1 MTEDLAF
8 LEEMTRDVV
17 DASRVRPG
25 ENAGATRVSSLPFT
39 VVRPG
44 GGELYPALWTRD
56 FAMSVESGFINPEE
70 IRDAVE
76 LLAKTQAEIDVTL
89 PSGSFVPRGSIA
101 DHVNLDGVPIFYP
114 GTYDPREQGG
124 QWGVLPSLDDQFY
137 FVFLLWYAARVAG
150 MPDLPRLVVSGKSL
164 LERAELAFAMP
175 PVAAADGLVTTTEE
189 RWGISF
195 GFTDTVK
202 HTGALLFASLLR
214 CEAAGH
220 LADLCLDAG
229 LRERAA
235 AFAATRREMGAAIA
249 ATFARAGSP
258 LLRASTGRSGQPDV
272 WGTAYA
278 VHRGLLPPAADSAAR
293 RSLHD
298 ALRSSTASYQ
308 GQIRHVPEDQDFDGT
323 RVWES
328 PLQPIRKGTY
338 QHGAYWATPLGW
350 VLDAVGELDRPLA
363 LGLLADYVGH
373 LRKEDYRSR
382 EGDGAP
388 WECIHPTGDYRQNG
402 VYMASVAAVLP
413 AARRLVGRRSA
424 DTPSRG

>member
-1 MTEDLAF
+1 MNEDLAF
-8 LEEMTRDVV
+8 LEAMTRDVV

-25 ENAGATRVSSLPFT
+25 EHAGATRVSSLPFT

-56 FAMSVESGFINPEE
+56 FAMSVESGFMSTEE
-70 IRDAVE
+70 ITNAVQ
-76 LLAKTQAEIDVTL
+76 LLAATQAESDVAL
-89 PSGSFVPRGSIA
+89 PSGAFIPRGSIA

-114 GTYDPREQGG
+114 GTYEPRDQGG
-124 QWGVLPSLDDQFY
+124 HWGVLPSLDDQFY
-137 FVFLLWYAARVAG
+137 FVFLLWYAARVGGA
-150 MPDLPRLVVSGKSL
+150 PDLPRRVVSGMSL
-164 LERAELAFAMP
+164 LQRAELAFAMP
-175 PVAAADGLVTTTEE
+175 PVAEASGLVTTTEE

-214 CEAAGH
+214 CEAAGR

-229 LRERAA
+229 IQDRAA
-235 AFAATRREMGAAIA
+235 AYAAKRRETAAAIA
-249 ATFARAGSP
+249 ATFAPSGSG

-278 VHRGLLPPAADSAAR
+278 VHRSLLPPGADGAAR
-293 RSLHD
+293 R
-298 ALRSSTASYQ
+298 ALRDVLRSGLASYM
-308 GQIRHVPEDQDFDGT
+308 GQIRHVPEDQDYDES

-328 PLQPIRKGTY
+328 PLHPIRKGTY

-350 VLDAVGELDRPLA
+350 VLDAVGDLDRPLA
-363 LGLLADYVGH
+363 LGLLAEYVAH
-373 LRKEDYRSR
+373 LRREDFRSHG
-382 EGDGAP
+382 GDGAP
-388 WECIHPTGDYRQNG
+388 WECVHPTGTYRQNG

-413 AARRLVGRRSA
+413 AARRLVGYGGA
-424 DTPSRG
+424 GA